1 MTNRLTPPRLANWS
15 AHRPWRALGLWFLF
29 VVACLAGGMATG
41 TIMDSNDGGSGDSG
55 TAERVI
61 DRADFP
67 VDPQTEQVLIRKRDG
82 SALSLHDARRART
95 AVAHELA
102 SAPNAGPLSSVRL
115 SPDHRAALATFTIKG
130 DADTAVDRVKPMLAA
145 VANAGRASPDLRIE
159 EVGGAAIDK
168 ALDDQLG
175 NDFQKAELLS
185 LPLTLLILIAV
196 FGALV
201 AAGIPLMLAL
211 TSIIASFGLA
221 SLASHVFPQTENL
234 QSILLIVGMAVGV
247 DYALFMLRRARDER
261 GRGASVR
268 ESVLIASATSGRAV
282 VVSGLTVAV
291 AMAGMLLAGDSTFT
305 SLGIASML
313 VVATAV
319 LGALVALPA
328 LLVLIGDRVDRVRI
342 PFLHRLQRS
351 EGSRFW
357 GAVVPRVLA
366 RPRLAFGLA
375 AGVLVVL
382 ALPALGMNTR
392 LTSETD
398 LPRSIPI
405 MRSYDALTA
414 SFPAQG
420 DTHELVIKAA
430 DVRTPQVQGAL
441 ARLEHTLRADPD
453 FALDRKLDTEI
464 SRDHTVETVQLAY
477 PGASDGAAAT
487 HGLATLRDTLIPE
500 TLGTVAEAHVTGN
513 AAGSHDFNALVH
525 ARLPI
530 VVLFVLAL
538 TLLLMLA
545 SFRSLRV
552 ALTTIGLN
560 LLSVAAAWGLLVLVF
575 QHHWLDSL
583 LGIRTNGAI
592 VAWLPLF
599 LFVILFGLSMDYH
612 VFVLSRIREAHRAG
626 ASARD
631 AIAIGVERTAGVVT
645 SAAVV
650 MVGAFGI
657 FATLSLIEMK
667 QLGVGLATAVLLD
680 ATIVRGVLLPAA
692 LQLLGEKAW
701 HEARWLRRMP
711 AIGHGPAPAP
721 ARAHASLEQASR

>member
-1 MTNRLTPPRLANWS
+1 MTNPQTPPRLANWS
-15 AHRPWRALGLWFLF
+15 AHRPWKALALWLVF
-29 VVACLAGGMATG
+29 VVACFGGGIASG
-41 TIMDSNDGGSGDSG
+41 TVMDSSDGGSGDSG
-55 TAERVI
+55 TAQRVI

-82 SALSLHDARRART
+82 SALSLADARGART
-95 AVAHELA
+95 AVARELA
-102 SAPNAGPLSSVRL
+102 HVADAGPLSGVKL

-130 DADTAVDRVKPMLAA
+130 DPDTASDRVTPMLTA
-145 VANAGRASPDLRIE
+145 VANADRASPGLRIE
-159 EVGGAAIDK
+159 EVGGAAIGK
-168 ALDDQLG
+168 ALDDKLG
-175 NDFQKAELLS
+175 DDFKKAELLS

-201 AAGIPLMLAL
+201 AAGIPLILAL
-211 TSIIASFGLA
+211 TSIIAAFGLA
-221 SLASHVFPQTENL
+221 SLASNVFPQTENL
-234 QSILLIVGMAVGV
+234 SSILLIVGMAVGV
-247 DYALFMLRRARDER
+247 DYALFMLRRSRDER
-261 GRGASVR
+261 RRGAAVR

-282 VVSGLTVAV
+282 IVSGLTVAV

-328 LLVLIGDRVDRVRI
+328 LLVLIGDRVDRIRI
-342 PFLHRLQRS
+342 PFLHRLRRD

-375 AGVLVVL
+375 AGTLIVL
-382 ALPALGMNTR
+382 AIPALGMNTR
-392 LTSETD
+392 LTSDTD
-398 LPRSIPI
+398 LPRSIPV

-414 SFPAQG
+414 AFPAQG
-420 DTHELVIKAA
+420 NAHELVIKAA
-430 DVRTPQVQGAL
+430 DVRAPQVQSSL
-441 ARLEHTLRADPD
+441 AGLERRLRADPD
-453 FALDRKLDTEI
+453 FALDAKLDTEI
-464 SRDHTVETVQLAY
+464 SRDHTVETIQLAY
-477 PGASDGAAAT
+477 PGATDGAAAT
-487 HGLATLRDTLIPE
+487 RGLTTLRDSLIPA
-500 TLGTVAEAHVTGN
+500 TVGTVAEAHVTGD
-513 AAGSHDFNALVH
+513 AAGSHDFNALVD

-552 ALTTIGLN
+552 AVTTIGLN

-575 QHHWLDSL
+575 QHHWFDSL

-626 ASARD
+626 ASASD

-657 FATLSLIEMK
+657 FATLSMIEMK

-692 LQLLGEKAW
+692 LELLGENAW

-711 AIGHGPAPAP
+711 ALGHGPAPVRP
-721 ARAHASLEQASR
+721 HASLEQASS